1 MGATASSPSTAHSTL
16 PPRRALHVL
25 RVAPGSPA
33 ADTDITPFFD
43 FVVGVQGMEGIVDVD
58 AASLER
64 VVEAREGTEI
74 QLVVWSSKVQQTRTV
89 SLTPSRKWTS
99 LLPPPP
105 DAKPSLLGL
114 SMRLCTPEFSLDNV
128 WHILDVHDGSPA
140 ESAGLVP
147 YGDYII
153 GYSGGVLERESDFYE
168 LVEAHVDKPLRV
180 YVYSH
185 DFDNLREVVLV
196 PNRMWG
202 GQGLLGCGVGFGLL
216 HRIPHDRSRLAP
228 VDAPAEE
235 EPEEAQLFVP
245 AGDPSAAQ
253 GMWYG
258 DRQHER
264 YGYGQGLQEQAQGR
278 AVGFGDDPY
287 AHDDD
292 HGHSH
297 GAHEYSYGDHG
308 HSHDDHGHGHSH
320 GGDHGHSHGEHGHSH
335 GEHGHSHGE
344 HGHSHDDHSHSHSP
358 GPDTGTRTP
367 VVTEEDNSPRTPVPG
382 RHMHLH
388 THSLSR
394 SFAQMGLGLS
404 HGPVFSS
411 TYAGGYVGREEDA
424 ETTTSGRTG
433 LGAVEGSI
441 TSIDD

>member
-1 MGATASSPSTAHSTL
+1 MGATASSPSTINGTA
-16 PPRRALHVL
+16 PPRHALHVL

-43 FVVGVQGMEGIVDVD
+43 FVVGVQGMEGIADVD

-64 VVEAREGTEI
+64 VVEAREGTEV
-74 QLVVWSSKVQQTRTV
+74 QLVVWSSKVQQARIV

-128 WHILDVHDGSPA
+128 WHILDVHEGSPA

-168 LVEAHVDKPLRV
+168 LVEAHVDRPLRV

-228 VDAPAEE
+228 VDVPVEE

-245 AGDPSAAQ
+245 AGNASTNQ
-253 GMWYG
+253 GVWYG

-264 YGYGQGLQEQAQGR
+264 YGYGQELEEQAQGR
-278 AVGFGDDPY
+278 AD
-287 AHDDD
+287 
-292 HGHSH
+292 
-297 GAHEYSYGDHG
+297 SYD
-308 HSHDDHGHGHSH
+308 
-320 GGDHGHSHGEHGHSH
+320 GG
-335 GEHGHSHGE
+335 HGHSHGE
-344 HGHSHDDHSHSHSP
+344 HGHSHDDHGHSHDDHGHPHDHSHSHDDHTHSLGQDP
-358 GPDTGTRTP
+358 GTRTP
-367 VVTEEDNSPRTPVPG
+367 VLAEEDGPRTPMPG
-382 RHMHLH
+382 QHMHLH
-388 THSLSR
+388 AHSLSR

-404 HGPVFSS
+404 HGPAFNVSHS
-411 TYAGGYVGREEDA
+411 GGVHGNRDDDV
-424 ETTTSGRTG
+424 ETISSGRTG
-433 LGAVEGSI
+433 PNAVGGSI

>member
-1 MGATASSPSTAHSTL
+1 MGATASSPNATSSTL

-43 FVVGVQGMEGIVDVD
+43 FVVGVRGMEGIADVD

-64 VVEAREGTEI
+64 IVEAREGTEI
-74 QLVVWSSKVQQTRTV
+74 QLVIWSSKLQQTRVV

-128 WHILDVHDGSPA
+128 WHILDVHEGSPA

-202 GQGLLGCGVGFGLL
+202 GQGLLGCGVGYGLL

-228 VDAPAEE
+228 VDIPVE
-235 EPEEAQLFVP
+235 EEAQLFVP
-245 AGDPSAAQ
+245 AGEPSTNQ
-253 GMWYG
+253 GPWYG
-258 DRQHER
+258 DRQNER
-264 YGYGQGLQEQAQGR
+264 YGYGQPLQQQAHGY
-278 AVGFGDDPY
+278 GDDPY
-287 AHDDD
+287 GYDD
-292 HGHSH
+292 
-297 GAHEYSYGDHG
+297 
-308 HSHDDHGHGHSH
+308 GHGHSH
-320 GGDHGHSHGEHGHSH
+320 GEYDHSHGEHD
-335 GEHGHSHGE
+335 HSHGE
-344 HGHSHDDHSHSHSP
+344 HGHSHDDHGHSHGDHGHSHGDHSHSHAHDDHSHSYSP
-358 GPDTGTRTP
+358 GTRTP
-367 VVTEEDNSPRTPVPG
+367 VLASLDSGPRTPVPG
-382 RHMHLH
+382 QHMHIH
-388 THSLSR
+388 TRSLSR
-394 SFAQMGLGLS
+394 SFAQMGLGLA
-404 HGPVFSS
+404 HGPVFSLS
-411 TYAGGYVGREEDA
+411 HTGRREEDA
-424 ETTTSGRTG
+424 ETVTSSGRTG
-433 LGAVEGSI
+433 PNAVGGSI
-441 TSIDD
+441 TSVDD

>member
-1 MGATASSPSTAHSTL
+1 MGTTASSPSTAHSTL

-64 VVEAREGTEI
+64 VVEAREGMEI
-74 QLVVWSSKVQQTRTV
+74 QLVVWSSKVHQTRIV

-128 WHILDVHDGSPA
+128 WHILDVHEGSPA

-185 DFDNLREVVLV
+185 DFEY
-196 PNRMWG
+196 
-202 GQGLLGCGVGFGLL
+202 GLL

-228 VDAPAEE
+228 VDVPVEE

-245 AGDPSAAQ
+245 AGDASTDQ
-253 GMWYG
+253 GVWYG

-264 YGYGQGLQEQAQGR
+264 YGYGQGLQEQARGGT
-278 AVGFGDDPY
+278 VGYGDDPY
-287 AHDDD
+287 AYDDGHGHSHDDG

-297 GAHEYSYGDHG
+297 GAHEYSHDDHG
-308 HSHDDHGHGHSH
+308 HSHDDHGHSHNGHGHSH
-320 GGDHGHSHGEHGHSH
+320 DDHGHSHDGHGHSHGEH
-335 GEHGHSHGE
+335 
-344 HGHSHDDHSHSHSP
+344 SHSHSP
-358 GPDTGTRTP
+358 GTRTP
-367 VVTEEDNSPRTPVPG
+367 VVAESPRTPMPG
-382 RHMHLH
+382 QDM
-388 THSLSR
+388 HSLSR

-404 HGPVFSS
+404 HGPMFSS
-411 TYAGGYVGREEDA
+411 SREEDV
-424 ETTTSGRTG
+424 ETTTSGQTG
-433 LGAVEGSI
+433 LNPVRGGI
-441 TSIDD
+441 TSVDD